1 VNGRGWA
8 YAGAVL
14 GGAVS
19 VAANVAHSYVPPAAG
34 WPVDTTGPELGAVA
48 AAVFWPVA
56 LLVAVEILA
65 RIAWPEGWRW
75 TAVRF
80 GGLLPVALVAA
91 FVSYQHLSGL
101 LAHYRED
108 AVTAHVGPLAVDGLM
123 VLATA
128 ALLATSTGQV
138 RRGLAHL
145 PAQPVVRA
153 EPVTE
158 PVTEPVEQ
166 PPAIAAAGVT
176 HPARQVVHAAAPP
189 APGGPTRAA
198 LRALLDAE
206 PDLSRRAAAA
216 RLGISPTTVTR
227 ALRHPDLIPAPD
239 GAPVTHPQE
248 H

>member
-1 VNGRGWA
+1 MNGRGWA

-19 VAANVAHSYVPPAAG
+19 VAANVAHSYVPPAEG
-34 WPVDTTGPELGAVA
+34 WPADTAGPELGAVA

-108 AVTAHVGPLAVDGLM
+108 PVTAHVGPLAVDGLM

-128 ALLATSTGQV
+128 ALLATSTGQA
-138 RRGLAHL
+138 RRGLVHL
-145 PAQPVVRA
+145 PTQLAPVPSPA
-153 EPVTE
+153 EADDEPVQ
-158 PVTEPVEQ
+158 Q
-166 PPAIAAAGVT
+166 PRAVAAAPVT
-176 HPARQVVHAAAPP
+176 HPVRRVVHADAPP
-189 APGGPTRAA
+189 APPRPGEPTRAA
-198 LRALLDAE
+198 VRALLAAE
-206 PDLSRRAAAA
+206 PDLSNRAAAK
-216 RLGISPTTVTR
+216 RLGVSPSTVGR
-227 ALRHPDLIPAPD
+227 ALRHPDAPPASPE
-239 GAPVTHPQE
+239 APEEQA
-248 H
+248 